1 MRRSKNKMKV
11 FLIQVVFL
19 GLLAGASLV
28 VFGHQLPVPLPEPIA
43 TLNQRFNP
51 ESQEIMSTLSSPEI
65 VKKIPI
71 NTQTLGE
78 ADAQLKILAEKGEF
92 LSEQAGEVLGEAIK
106 ATEGDEP
113 LTEKAFE
120 YGRYLYCQQVVEQ
133 WDKDQSN

>member
-1 MRRSKNKMKV
+1 MTVKPIILDGAMGTE
-11 FLIQVVFL
+11 LIQRGVEC
-19 GLLAGASLV
+19 
-28 VFGHQLPVPLPEPIA
+28 PLPLWSA
-43 TLNQRFNP
+43 DANLTH
-51 ESQEIMSTLSSPEI
+51 PEI